1 MGTDTLKQETEGKS
15 QINSKY
21 KIFVT
26 NKIFVSNKDYGI
38 LSNKITTYIHT
49 YIYTHIKKTN
59 IVQKKKKEKKVEEVD
74 LESKE

>member
-1 MGTDTLKQETEGKS
+1 MALKVEGGVGTDTLKQETKGKS

-38 LSNKITTYIHT
+38 LSNKIMTYIHT
-49 YIYTHIKKTN
+49 YIYTHINKTN
-59 IVQKKKKEKKVEEVD
+59 VVQKKRKKRK
-74 LESKE
+74 